1 MNMRA
6 IEFLLEAAYDS
17 MVLNMK
23 TANPDQVANI
33 DAQVKW
39 AKQALVKSDRI
50 TWYLR
55 IMQAWLSGEET
66 KLKPLL
72 GDYPFDD
79 GWESLS
85 GLGEYI
91 QHFLGIQDA
100 KIQNYAFVKQPA
112 SQVIADMYQLEGE
125 WSKREAAKPKPVK
138 TGTGDRVLFDF
149 GGGLEWWYVDRAYCD
164 EEGRSGAHCGNVV
177 GQHKPDQRILSLRKN
192 GHVLLTF
199 ILEPDGK
206 LGEMKAKGNQKP
218 AEKYH
223 PQIIK
228 LLMWDKVTGIS
239 GMGYLPDANF
249 SVFDLNE
256 KYLDYVEQHK
266 PKLIADQLKITP
278 FDLLKQP
285 DHIRKRYADQVPE
298 LTDLIMDPSHEN
310 WDNLIESDPKKIIY
324 APHDLPNFKEKL
336 KSVFRMSPHSGELML
351 KCPSSIARN
360 RELIKELAGVN
371 PYVLK
376 GVNPTYVDDST
387 WLSAV
392 IAMPSVLYDVP
403 DSIKTPDFV
412 LRAIEGNWVVLT
424 EIPRPERTHD
434 QCMVALSQHAAAFNA
449 IPNEVRDEEIYQLAV
464 EKKGGYI
471 KSIPDDQMT
480 KRMVLTALASY
491 VGALGY
497 VPERLQ
503 SDDLYLAA
511 VEQSGINLSDVP
523 VDFKTPTICA
533 TAVSNFSIALQFV
546 PPTMRDETICRNA
559 LKLAVEQG
567 VPPEMIIRLIPD
579 DIKPHLGI

>member
-1 MNMRA
+1 MRA

-17 MVLNMK
+17 MVLSMK

-39 AKQALVKSDRI
+39 AKTALVKSDRV

-55 IMQAWLSGEET
+55 IMQAWLSGNDT

-72 GDYPFDD
+72 GDYPAITS
-79 GWESLS
+79 WESM
-85 GLGEYI
+85 GQLGE
-91 QHFLGIQDA
+91 Q
-100 KIQNYAFVKQPA
+100 IQNYAFVKQPA
-112 SQVIADMYQLEGE
+112 SQVIADLDRLQRE
-125 WSKREAAKPKPVK
+125 WANREAAKPKPVK
-138 TGTGDRVLFDF
+138 TQAGDRVLFDF
-149 GGGLEWWYVDRAYCD
+149 GGGLEWWWVDRAYCD
-164 EEGRSGAHCGNVV
+164 EESRSGNHCGNVV
-177 GQHKPDQRILSLRKN
+177 GKTKKNQRILSLRKN

-199 ILEPDGK
+199 ILEPNGK

-228 LLMWDKVTGIS
+228 LLLWDKVTGIS

-256 KYLDYVEQHK
+256 KYLDYVEQHN
-266 PKLIADQLKITP
+266 PGLIADQLKITP

-310 WDNLIESDPKKIIY
+310 WGNLIESDPKKIIY

-336 KSVFRMSPHSGELML
+336 KDVFRMTPYPGELML

-376 GVNPTYVDDST
+376 GANPTYVDDST

-392 IAMPSVLYDVP
+392 IAMPSVLYDIP

-424 EIPRPERTHD
+424 EIPRPDRTHD
-434 QCMVALSQHAAAFNA
+434 QCMVALSQDARAYDS
-449 IPNEVRDEEIYQLAV
+449 IPKEVRDEEIYQLAV
-464 EKKGGYI
+464 EKNGKI
-471 KSIPDDQMT
+471 IERMDSDQIT
-480 KRMVLTALASY
+480 KPMVLAALATFGDALKFVPERIQSEDLYLSAVEQFGYNLKDVPDEFKTHRVCASAINNFAFALAFVPTDMLDETQCRTALA
-491 VGALGY
+491 
-497 VPERLQ
+497 
-503 SDDLYLAA
+503 LA
-511 VEQSGINLSDVP
+511 EKQGLS
-523 VDFKTPTICA
+523 TE
-533 TAVSNFSIALQFV
+533 SIIKFIPDHV
-546 PPTMRDETICRNA
+546 K
-559 LKLAVEQG
+559 LKLG
-567 VPPEMIIRLIPD
+567 L
-579 DIKPHLGI
+579 